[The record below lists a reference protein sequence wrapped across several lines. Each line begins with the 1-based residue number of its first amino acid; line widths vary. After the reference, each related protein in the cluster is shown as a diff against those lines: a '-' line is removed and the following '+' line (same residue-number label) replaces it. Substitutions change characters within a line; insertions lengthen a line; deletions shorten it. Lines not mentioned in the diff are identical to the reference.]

1 MAKRFSLLLIIIIIF
16 VVGCQGIDLSQVSD
30 EDLERI
36 SEKAVICNDP
46 YIRVGTSCCLDKNSN
61 EVCDDDESQII
72 EEDNSCNTDSDCD
85 QWWTCEMDKCERPT
99 ACPHYFNP
107 VCGNDYVNYGNDCEA
122 IKAGVISFS
131 QGECPSVDSGSSSS
145 NEVVDESIICPAYF
159 NLVCG
164 DDGVT
169 YDNDCVAEKYGKNVD
184 CNGACPCVE
193 GSCNTDSDC
202 DQWWTCEMDKCERP
216 TACPHYFN
224 PVCGND
230 YVNYG
235 NDCEAIKAGVISFS
249 QGECPSVDSGSSSSN
264 EVVDES
270 IICPAYF
277 NLVCGD
283 DGVTYDNDCVA
294 EKYGKN
300 VDCNGACPCVEEE
313 GSTNDNNN
321 NSDFNFWDDD
331 EESTSKTEP
340 DKEGDDSNEENED
353 SNSEIEC
360 PSEMKYVCG
369 ENKKTYL
376 NECEAEKAK
385 VRILC
390 NGKCP
395 CE

>member
-72 EEDNSCNTDSDCD
+72 EEDNSCNTDFDCD

-145 NEVVDESIICPAYF
+145 NEVVDESINCPAYI
-159 NLVCG
+159 
-164 DDGVT
+164 
-169 YDNDCVAEKYGKNVD
+169 
-184 CNGACPCVE
+184 
-193 GSCNTDSDC
+193 
-202 DQWWTCEMDKCERP
+202 
-216 TACPHYFN
+216 N
-224 PVCGND
+224 P
-230 YVNYG
+230 
-235 NDCEAIKAGVISFS
+235 
-249 QGECPSVDSGSSSSN
+249 
-264 EVVDES
+264 
-270 IICPAYF
+270 
-277 NLVCGD
+277 VCGD